1 MATYVDVILP
11 LALPRLYTYR
21 VPDEIET
28 LSQGQRVA
36 VQFGKKKLYAALVY
50 AFHDEK
56 PHYPEKNIIEV
67 LDETPVV
74 TSKQIELWHWMAS
87 YYMCTLGEVMK
98 TALPSALKLQSE
110 TKIVKLDASYTHLK
124 LNDSEYL
131 IMEALDFQS
140 TLSIAEIMDIVGKKT
155 VMPHIRSLLDRKL
168 IALEEELIERYKPKV
183 VSYVRLAKSATDE
196 VFLAE
201 VFEKVKNAPK
211 QRELLMLY
219 LDEFAKTKQAVKPST
234 LAKRA
239 DTNSST
245 VKEMVDKGI
254 FIQFDEDTN
263 RIAKYE
269 DEITALSALN
279 KEQESALKSLQNQF
293 KEKSVALLHG
303 VTGSGK
309 TELYIELI
317 QKTINEGK
325 QVLYLSPEIALTAQI
340 ISRLQKK
347 FGDKVGV
354 YHSKFNNQERVE
366 VWNRTLVEGKHKF
379 DIIIGA
385 RSSLFLP
392 FSNLGLVIVDEEHE
406 TSFKQ
411 QDPAPRYH
419 ARDTAI
425 YLANLFKAKVLL
437 GSATPSL
444 ESFYNSQIGKY
455 AFAKLDKRFGD
466 VKMPDIEL
474 VDIKLAQRKKQMQSH
489 FSPHLLEL
497 LEESISNKE
506 QIILFQNRRG
516 FSPLMECQTCGYVPQ
531 CVNCDISLTYHK
543 AIHKLRCH
551 YCGYA
556 EQPPQSCSACGSN
569 DINTKGFGT
578 EQIEEELSLM
588 YPHLRIKRMDF
599 DTTRTKNAYYNIIT
613 DFEDGEID
621 VLVGTQMLTKGLDFD
636 NVGLVGILNADHM
649 LNFPDFRSFER
660 SFQLMAQVSGRAGR
674 KNKQGKVIIQTYNTE
689 HPVIR
694 QVQNNDYL
702 GLYNQQLQERT
713 EFKYPPFYRLIEIT
727 LRHKDYRF
735 LNSASDKFAKLLRV
749 QFGARVLGPEYPPV
763 SRVRGYFRK
772 NILLKL
778 EKEASHTQIKEQLSH
793 IQQVFLSQADF
804 KSIRVI
810 QNIDPY

>member
-1 MATYVDVILP
+1 MTTYVDVILP

-21 VPDEIET
+21 VPDDVEALE
-28 LSQGQRVA
+28 QGQRVV

-50 AFHDEK
+50 AFHDQK
-56 PHYPEKNIIEV
+56 PHYPEKNILEV
-67 LDETPVV
+67 LDDSPIV
-74 TSKQIELWHWMAS
+74 TKKQIELWHWMAS

-110 TKIVKLDASYTHLK
+110 TRIVKLDADYSNLK

-140 TLSIAEIMDIVGKKT
+140 RLTIEEIMDIIGKKT

-183 VSYVRLAKSATDE
+183 VSYIRLAKPSTDE
-196 VFLAE
+196 VFLEQA
-201 VFEKVKNAPK
+201 FEKVKNAPK
-211 QRELLMLY
+211 QRELLMVY
-219 LDEFAKTKQAVKPST
+219 LDEFAKTKQGIKPST

-245 VKEMVDKGI
+245 VKELINKGI

-263 RIAKYE
+263 RIAKY
-269 DEITALSALN
+269 DDKVTALSALN
-279 KEQESALKSLQNQF
+279 EEQENALQSLQEQY
-293 KEKSVALLHG
+293 KEKRVALLHG

-317 QKTINEGK
+317 AKTVKEGK
-325 QVLYLSPEIALTAQI
+325 QVLYLLPEIALTAQI
-340 ISRLQKK
+340 IRRLQNK
-347 FGDKVGV
+347 FGDRVGI

-366 VWNRTLVEGKHKF
+366 VWNRTLIEGKHQF

-425 YLANLFKAKVLL
+425 YLAGLHKANVLL

-444 ESFYNSQIGKY
+444 ESYYNAQMGKY

-474 VDIKLAQRKKQMQSH
+474 VDIKLAHRKKQMKSH
-489 FSPHLLEL
+489 FSPRLLEL
-497 LEESISNKE
+497 LEEAIAKKE
-506 QIILFQNRRG
+506 QAILFQNRRG
-516 FSPLMECQTCGYVPQ
+516 FSPLMECQTCGFVPQ

-551 YCGYA
+551 YCGYT
-556 EQPPQSCSACGSN
+556 EEPPNMCSACGN
-569 DINTKGFGT
+569 TDMHTKGFGT
-578 EQIEEELSLM
+578 EQIEEELGLM
-588 YPHLRIKRMDF
+588 YPDLRIKRMDF
-599 DTTRTKNAYYNIIT
+599 DTTRTKNAYYNIIS

-649 LNFPDFRSFER
+649 LHFPDFRSFER

-727 LRHKDYRF
+727 LKHKDYKF
-735 LNSASDKFAKLLRV
+735 LNIAADEFSRLLRV

-763 SRVRGYFRK
+763 SRLRGYFRK
-772 NILLKL
+772 NLLLKL
-778 EKEASHTQIKEQLSH
+778 EKEVSHTHIKEQLAH
-793 IQQVFLSQADF
+793 IQQHFSSQADF
-804 KSIRVI
+804 KSVRII
-810 QNIDPY
+810 QNVDPS